1 MNTVIFTGTVSL
13 RPSVQNSPR
22 FFIRKHRGVLQ
33 KSSSDS
39 LSRKMAVNPLSIVR
53 ARFSGG
59 RGGGG
64 AYPGTAGRADSG
76 LRARGRGA
84 CRSDVNPVLALTV
97 QSVNLKGHG
106 SSPADRL
113 RVTGGSLSRS
123 AAEAQAASALPLARG
138 KLQALDP
145 SLSGVP

>member
-1 MNTVIFTGTVSL
+1 
-13 RPSVQNSPR
+13 
-22 FFIRKHRGVLQ
+22 
-33 KSSSDS
+33 
-39 LSRKMAVNPLSIVR
+39 MAVNPLSIVR

-106 SSPADRL
+106 SPPADRL

-138 KLQALDP
+138 KLQALDS
-145 SLSGVP
+145 SLRGVTVP

>member
-1 MNTVIFTGTVSL
+1 M
-13 RPSVQNSPR
+13 
-22 FFIRKHRGVLQ
+22 
-33 KSSSDS
+33 
-39 LSRKMAVNPLSIVR
+39 R
-53 ARFSGG
+53 ARG

-113 RVTGGSLSRS
+113 RVTGGSRS